1 MIAAFQ
7 DAAAHP
13 SGLNTR
19 VVDAGNFSS
28 FAAGRDGRGTS
39 SPPQFGHVPARRWFA
54 QSLQNVHSKEQMRAS
69 AESGGKSR
77 SQHSHPGR
85 IWSMAK
91 PQREF
96 CRLSLNEGKVADGES
111 QSVDPTGPSA
121 RLIGCTI
128 RFECS
133 RSGSSAPSGQKPQ
146 AAYRR
151 VAGVSPAV
159 TPKKTR
165 FTPTLSAQEIASLS
179 KARPAPIPRDAGST
193 HIWKRWATAGS
204 SLDNLHQIRPHA
216 SSRLNA
222 KRTRSFPDDVAAAI
236 RADHI
241 ASVLVAS
248 ASCVLP
254 KASGESSSAR
264 RRMSR

>member
-1 MIAAFQ
+1 MPETFQAWPLAAMGAGPTLRRSSGTCLPSVGSRNHCRTCTRKNRCGRRLNP
-7 DAAAHP
+7 AASLGCSIH
-13 SGLNTR
+13 TR
-19 VVDAGNFSS
+19 GA
-28 FAAGRDGRGTS
+28 
-39 SPPQFGHVPARRWFA
+39 FGAWRN
-54 QSLQNVHSKEQMRAS
+54 L
-69 AESGGKSR
+69 
-77 SQHSHPGR
+77 
-85 IWSMAK
+85 
-91 PQREF
+91 REF
-96 CRLSLNEGKVADGES
+96 CRLSLNEGKVVDGGS

-165 FTPTLSAQEIASLS
+165 FTPTLSAQKIASLS

-222 KRTRSFPDDVAAAI
+222 KRTRSLPDDVAVEI